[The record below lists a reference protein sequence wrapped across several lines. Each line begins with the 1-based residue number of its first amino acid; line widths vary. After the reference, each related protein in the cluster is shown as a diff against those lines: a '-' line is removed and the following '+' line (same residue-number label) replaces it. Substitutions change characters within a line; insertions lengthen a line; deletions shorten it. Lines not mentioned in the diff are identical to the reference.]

1 LTVASLHT
9 IMQSTPLTR
18 PMPAIEAGAGRAV
31 CAVAVRVEAQRRQGR
46 QFQKGCAGVQQHL
59 HAFAWQQL
67 AASGMALAG
76 HLAAAFGDFRE
87 LHPQVVDHGAHGSGV
102 GLEVGGSG
110 VEFAFQNGHVHPL
123 VVALHHG
130 ARVQA

>member
-1 LTVASLHT
+1 
-9 IMQSTPLTR
+9 MQSTPLTR
-18 PMPAIEAGAGRAV
+18 PDAGHDAGAR
-31 CAVAVRVEAQRRQGR
+31 RVVVVHVQRGQRRQ
-46 QFQKGCAGVQQHL
+46 FQERRARVQQHL
-59 HAFAWQQL
+59 HPVARQQL
-67 AASGMALAG
+67 AASGVAIAG
-76 HLAAAFGDFRE
+76 HRAAAFGDFRE

-102 GLEVGGSG
+102 GLEIGGSG